1 MEAPFDADHRLFALV
16 VAAVATAGSLYFSL
30 GMGLVPCT
38 LCWYQRILMYPLVV
52 VLGVGILRRDSVA
65 AYVLPLSI
73 PGFVV
78 AAYHNYLQMTPA
90 SGACTGEVP
99 CSVPQY
105 RFFTD
110 VVAGGVTIPQM
121 SLTAFALIT
130 AAFLVPVARR
140 RSRRLT

>member
-1 MEAPFDADHRLFALV
+1 MDNPSEVDHRAFAL
-16 VAAVATAGSLYFSL
+16 AVATVATTGSLYFSL

-52 VLGVGILRRDSVA
+52 VLGVGILRGDSVT
-65 AYVLPLSI
+65 AYVLPFSVS
-73 PGFVV
+73 GFVV
-78 AAYHNYLQMTPA
+78 AAYHNYLQMAPT

-105 RFFTD
+105 RFFSD

-130 AAFLVPVARR
+130 AAFLLPVVRR
-140 RSRRLT
+140 RRIA